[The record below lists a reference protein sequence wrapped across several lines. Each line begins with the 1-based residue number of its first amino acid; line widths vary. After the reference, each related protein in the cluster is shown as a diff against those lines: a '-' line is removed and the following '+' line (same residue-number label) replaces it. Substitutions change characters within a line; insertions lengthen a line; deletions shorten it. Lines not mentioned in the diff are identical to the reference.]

1 MTRGLILMLTM
12 ALVSGCRNSAPAVD
26 PWAALGPRRIP
37 APATGSIRPVNPDQ
51 SYYQSTLQSSQ
62 SPVVGKFAG
71 DVTSPPASLG
81 EQPISLR
88 PSGLSQASTSPVGQP
103 AVVPGAGSDGWRS
116 ALVINGREQGGET
129 RPASAPGAGTGTV
142 ATAIG
147 STTAVS
153 LRGGEG
159 LIRIVEPSSTVPAHT
174 FVLQPMPVN
183 DATLT
188 AEPERLR
195 VPDNLSRINE
205 QSVVRSA
212 APVEPRPVQFT
223 AQLPVGSKAIDRDGT
238 VTGPNRASTFGT
250 WRTAPGNV
258 TIRQ

>member
-51 SYYQSTLQSSQ
+51 SYYQSAPQFSQ
-62 SPVVGKFAG
+62 SPVAGKFAG
-71 DVTSPPASLG
+71 DVTSTSAFLG
-81 EQPISLR
+81 AQPISLG
-88 PSGLSQASTSPVGQP
+88 PSGLPQASTSLVGQP
-103 AVVPGAGSDGWRS
+103 AIVSDAVSDGWRS
-116 ALVINGREQGGET
+116 ALVVNGREQGGET
-129 RPASAPGAGTGTV
+129 RPASAPGAGSGTV

-147 STTAVS
+147 LTTAVS
-153 LRGGEG
+153 PRGGER
-159 LIRIVEPSSTVPAHT
+159 LIRIVEPSSAVPAHT

-195 VPDNLSRINE
+195 VPDSLARINQ
-205 QSVVRSA
+205 QSVVLSPS
-212 APVEPRPVQFT
+212 PVEPRPVQFT

-238 VTGPNRASTFGT
+238 ITGPNRSSTFGT